1 MRRAL
6 PFLAVLVLLLGAC
19 APVAEGLADLVER
32 NDGAALT
39 YVLASEPGGPG
50 LAFEPGPE
58 LARGVIVRAEG
69 ESLTLL
75 AIPEQAEC
83 TVTTTTLDC
92 RLGDVEATTTIG
104 LTGLGVVANA
114 TWRRAGS
121 STVYLTFARLP
132 EPEIELQEGG
142 P

>member
-1 MRRAL
+1 MRRLTSLLLA
-6 PFLAVLVLLLGAC
+6 LAVAGMLAAC

-39 YVLASEPGGPG
+39 YVLTGQADGPG
-50 LAFEPGPE
+50 LAFDPGPE

-69 ESLTLL
+69 DDLQLL
-75 AIPEQAEC
+75 SVPEGATC

-92 RLGDVEATTTIG
+92 RLGDVTTTTTVG
-104 LTGLGVVANA
+104 LTGGGVVANA

-121 STVYLTFARLP
+121 STVYLTFAHLP
-132 EPEIELQEGG
+132 D
-142 P
+142 